1 MITLKKA
8 LREAKKNKVA
18 IGHFNIS
25 EFVTLKACWEAAQ
38 ELSRYNV
45 ITLNV
50 KTQIPLIIGVS
61 EGEQKFIG
69 TTEAVDLIKHIRKNH
84 NYPIFLNADHH
95 KTVES
100 CKAAIDAGFDSV
112 IIDAADLSFE
122 ENVKITRE
130 VVEYARA
137 SKNKKVLIE
146 GELGFIGS
154 GSMVRD
160 KLPDGVQITEDTITK
175 ADEAAKFVQETGV
188 DLLAPAIGNVHGMF
202 SSSVIASGTPRGNP
216 SPSSEPAYVK
226 HLFIKRIKEIR
237 RAAKVPLVLHGGSG
251 TPDEDFVKAIEAGV
265 QIIHISTELRRA
277 WRGGMEKALVANP
290 TEVAPY
296 KLLESSLEG
305 VKAVALARLKLFNH
319 IA

>member
-1 MITLKKA
+1 MLTLKKA
-8 LREAKKNKVA
+8 IREAKKNKVA

-25 EFVTLKACWEAAQ
+25 EFVTLKACWEAAT
-38 ELSRYNV
+38 ELTAQLRATSDAPRA
-45 ITLNV
+45 
-50 KTQIPLIIGVS
+50 IPLIIGVS

-69 TTEAVDLIKHIRKNH
+69 TTEAVDLIKHMRKNH

-95 KTVES
+95 KSVQS
-100 CKAAIDAGFDSV
+100 CKEAIDAGFDSV

-130 VVEYARA
+130 VVQYARA

-188 DLLAPAIGNVHGMF
+188 DMLAPAIGNVHGMF
-202 SSSVIASGTPRGNP
+202 KDQPTANNSQPTTG
-216 SPSSEPAYVK
+216 PAYVK

-265 QIIHISTELRRA
+265 QIVHISTELRRA
-277 WRGGMEKALVANP
+277 WRAGMDKALAEHP

-305 VKAVALARLKLFNH
+305 VKAVAAQRLKLFNK
-319 IA
+319 ITS